1 MPRTTSSASPA
12 SRRRRLWTPEQAD
25 VGQQLVRASPAGLA
39 FVHSGGLLP
48 PEERNAGTLWL
59 PGEHLL
65 LIADRI
71 VHVVARIRETQRLIN
86 AREIPPDTQGPRLGI
101 FMPPRHGKSELT
113 SRYTPAWFLGTNPE
127 LRVILTSYG
136 AALSTGWGR
145 KVRDLVDELGELYE
159 ITLDPAS
166 SRADDWNLDGRRGGM
181 KTAGVG
187 GAITGI
193 GAHLFIVDDP
203 VKDAA
208 DAASEVMQDRAWEWW
223 QGTARTRLMPG
234 AGVIVMQT
242 RWHELDL
249 SGRLLA
255 QDPTRDELGRKLPDG
270 ERRDDVDGEEWDVL
284 CLPAIANEH
293 EDKAGQDGYG
303 SADELGREAGEP
315 LWPQMYPLPQLAI
328 IKRAV
333 GRYVFSSQ
341 YQQTPTPAEG
351 GIFKRADFRYF
362 KVDPERD
369 MFVLYQ
375 GVSRSATHGIDPL
388 SGYDVG
394 RAYVYRFGT
403 ADLAFSSKETADY
416 TVLAHWAVTPDK
428 DLLLLDVER
437 VHFETEDLPGVVRA
451 FMELHDL
458 TDMRVESAAYG
469 TKVITNLVRQGLAIR
484 SLEADTDKVT
494 RAIAAVPRYEQTTV
508 YHRLGAPWLDKYERE
523 LLAFPNGAND
533 DQVDVYSYAALAL
546 PGISFDRPK
555 KNEAQTKTQTGGL
568 QSRDL

>member
-1 MPRTTSSASPA
+1 MPRTSSSASPA
-12 SRRRRLWTPEQAD
+12 SRQRRLWTPDQAE
-25 VGQQLVRASPAGLA
+25 VGQELVRASPAGLA

-48 PEERNAGTLWL
+48 PGERNAGTLWL

-71 VHVVARIRETQRLIN
+71 VEVVKRIRETQQLIEE
-86 AREIPPDTQGPRLGI
+86 RELPPDTQGPRLMI

-145 KVRDLVDELGELYE
+145 KVRDLIEELAELYD
-159 ITLDPAS
+159 IHLDPAS

-187 GAITGI
+187 GAITGM

-208 DAASEVMQDRAWEWW
+208 DAASEVMQDKTWEWW
-223 QGTARTRLMPG
+223 RGTARTRLMPG
-234 AGVIVMQT
+234 AGAIVMQT

-255 QDPTRDELGRKLPDG
+255 DDPSRDELGALLPAGD
-270 ERRDDVDGEEWDVL
+270 RRDDVDGEEWDVL
-284 CLPAIANEH
+284 CLPAVAND
-293 EDKAGQDGYG
+293 EDAKGGQDGYG
-303 SADELGREAGEP
+303 GPDELHREPGDA
-315 LWPQMYPLPQLAI
+315 LWPQMYPKAQLQI
-328 IKRAV
+328 ISRAV
-333 GRYVFSSQ
+333 GRYVFASQ

-369 MFVLYQ
+369 MFVLYTEL
-375 GVSRSATHGIDPL
+375 SRTATQGIDP
-388 SGYDVG
+388 SSAYDVG
-394 RAYVYRFGT
+394 RAYCYRFST

-416 TVLAHWAVTPDK
+416 TVLGHWIVTPDK
-428 DLLLLDVER
+428 DLLLHDVER
-437 VHFETEDLPGVVRA
+437 VHFETEDLPGVITA
-451 FMELHDL
+451 FAETHNLIDI
-458 TDMRVESAAYG
+458 RVEAAAYG
-469 TKVITNLVRQGLAIR
+469 TKVITNLVRAGLPVR

-494 RAIAAVPRYEQTTV
+494 RAIAAVPRYEQHTV
-508 YHRLGAPWLDKYERE
+508 YHRLGAPWLEKYERE

-546 PGISFDRPK
+546 PGISFAKPK
-555 KNEAQTKTQTGGL
+555 NTEEQRRTETGGL
-568 QSRDL
+568 QDMDL